1 MELEILGANV
11 ALEPL
16 WAFKILG
23 LFSFYLFYKRRN
35 LLMRK
40 KRLKKEIKY
49 SYINKAKENM

>member
-16 WAFKILG
+16 WPFKILG